1 MSPLIKFMKSNFEL
15 YKNKIS
21 CFQKN
26 IYILQIIQI
35 EYCVQRYYR
44 KKNLLK
50 IVRKLNVFLYH

>member
-44 KKNLLK
+44 KIFLLK